1 MSEKEIFNFETLE
14 GLKLFSSGKV
24 REIYELDE
32 DKLLI
37 VTSDR
42 ISAFDVIMK
51 QEIPSKGVYLTQ
63 LANFWFNKFSDI
75 IDNHI
80 ISTDPAKDFPE
91 LKKYEKE
98 LESRSIVVHKCKPLP
113 IEAIVRGYLAG
124 SGLKEYK
131 KSSTVCSIPLAE
143 GLVNSSKLPK
153 PIFTPSTK
161 AQQGFH
167 DENISFE
174 KMTEIIDK
182 DLAEKIKKIS
192 LNLYSTASDF
202 AREKGII
209 IADTKFEFGM
219 LGDKIVLIDEVLTS
233 DSSRFWP
240 LDDYAEGKNQKSFDK
255 QYLRDYLQDLVDN
268 GKWDK
273 DSEAPLLPQEV
284 LDVTSSKYKEALE
297 IITK

>member
-1 MSEKEIFNFETLE
+1 MI
-14 GLKLFSSGKV
+14 
-24 REIYELDE
+24 
-32 DKLLI
+32 
-37 VTSDR
+37 
-42 ISAFDVIMK
+42 
-51 QEIPSKGVYLTQ
+51 
-63 LANFWFNKFSDI
+63 
-75 IDNHI
+75 
-80 ISTDPAKDFPE
+80 
-91 LKKYEKE
+91 
-98 LESRSIVVHKCKPLP
+98 
-113 IEAIVRGYLAG
+113 
-124 SGLKEYK
+124 
-131 KSSTVCSIPLAE
+131 
-143 GLVNSSKLPK
+143 
-153 PIFTPSTK
+153 
-161 AQQGFH
+161 
-167 DENISFE
+167 
-174 KMTEIIDK
+174 K